1 MITSKDDKKMI
12 KNYVCIIIH
21 EVVLAVLMLIGI
33 ILLTIAKKYVIA
45 ILLGVGLAAK
55 LYNIRYEYKLIEITL
70 DILELDSV
78 RDYILNK
85 K

>member
-12 KNYVCIIIH
+12 KNYVCIIMY

-33 ILLTIAKKYVIA
+33 IMLVVAKKYAIA

-55 LYNIRYEYKLIEITL
+55 LYNINYEYKLIEITL

-78 RDYILNK
+78 RDYLINK
-85 K
+85 